1 MQTFTKFPKFHCSCY
16 TFRHKMHA
24 PPSSMAFNRL
34 RRGALRSEQT
44 CSLTGAA
51 YYMLAVL
58 VAFFTAAFMVPANKP
73 SFPAAVIML
82 AVPVACFTA
91 AFMVPA
97 NKLSFP
103 VPFS

>member
-1 MQTFTKFPKFHCSCY
+1 MKKTGSFWGIPNSLLCSCY

-58 VAFFTAAFMVPANKP
+58 VAFFTAVFMVPAN
-73 SFPAAVIML
+73 
-82 AVPVACFTA
+82 T
-91 AFMVPA
+91 
-97 NKLSFP
+97 LSFP